1 MVHGPSIKSCLAG
14 LGDVE
19 RPTLP
24 GGDPI
29 ETGGIPHSLNMV
41 GRRPLFNP
49 LVSLVCAAIR
59 QPQISAMQPGRGA
72 ERSFSNALHDV
83 APGPTTCSADEPSG
97 RV

>member
-24 GGDPI
+24 RGNPI
-29 ETGGIPHSLNMV
+29 ETGGIPHLLNMV

-49 LVSLVCAAIR
+49 RVSLVWAAIR
-59 QPQISAMQPGRGA
+59 QPQITAMQPGRGGRSELI
-72 ERSFSNALHDV
+72 ERAACRLARTD
-83 APGPTTCSADEPSG
+83 
-97 RV
+97 RVQRRRAGQ